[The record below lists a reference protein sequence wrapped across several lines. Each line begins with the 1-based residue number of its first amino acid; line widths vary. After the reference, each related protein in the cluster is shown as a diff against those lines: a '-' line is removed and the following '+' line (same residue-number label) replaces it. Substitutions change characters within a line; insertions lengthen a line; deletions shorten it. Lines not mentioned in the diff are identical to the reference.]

1 MQLIKTTAEHHIYLD
16 FFEGIP
22 IRILKDIKTN
32 EISFFAEDVA
42 KALDYDSLENFMGSD
57 EVLDMMNEVHSE
69 TGSYPIYAID
79 INQSHSKKE

>member
-1 MQLIKTTAEHHIYLD
+1 MKLIKTTSEHRIYLD

-42 KALDYDSLENFMGSD
+42 KALDYGSLENMMGSN
-57 EVLDMMNEVHSE
+57 EVLDLMNEVKSE
-69 TGSYPIYAID
+69 TGNYPIYKID
-79 INQSHSKKE
+79 VD